1 MKNAP
6 ASSECWAARNQKKKT
21 DRNAHSKADLP
32 VYLRDNLP
40 RLGLHAQNRVDAR
53 EVYKQCHSS
62 TEERHLLAGSVVG
75 ISNKNEHCNPK
86 RYMMTNQRSNQ
97 DADAIVI
104 LRMKKAAWIDNEQ
117 FKSSIGTDQMK
128 KMQSRWARW
137 SNQQVA
143 PKCISNEREPDMATI
158 TLVFQQDNAPP
169 KDKEGL
175 QVTIKKLD

>member
-1 MKNAP
+1 MPTQKRTFLAGLP
-6 ASSECWAARNQKKKT
+6 PRQFATFGFACSESCGCK
-21 DRNAHSKADLP
+21 
-32 VYLRDNLP
+32 
-40 RLGLHAQNRVDAR
+40 G
-53 EVYKQCHSS
+53 
-62 TEERHLLAGSVVG
+62 AGSVVG